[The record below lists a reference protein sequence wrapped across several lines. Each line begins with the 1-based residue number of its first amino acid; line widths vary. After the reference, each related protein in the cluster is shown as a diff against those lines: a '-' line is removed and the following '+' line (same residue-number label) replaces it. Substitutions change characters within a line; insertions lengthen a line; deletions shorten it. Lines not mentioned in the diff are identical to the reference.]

1 MNEIKCSVV
10 KCQFA
15 DTLCTL
21 MLLNVSVVSCVC
33 VWIFIAGATF
43 AYDGQ
48 KPLFVDLDFGIDM
61 ASRSEYSVLISVNYV
76 LMLKFS

>member
-1 MNEIKCSVV
+1 VYSIVAECICYTVTSYCM
-10 KCQFA
+10 
-15 DTLCTL
+15 
-21 MLLNVSVVSCVC
+21 C

-61 ASRSEYSVLISVNYV
+61 ASRS
-76 LMLKFS
+76 